1 MKWVIDPHHYYGYWG
16 QKSICSKINLNQF
29 NQKCLKFYLWNHK
42 FNVFKRFWKRN
53 IKCFFAG
60 SKSLIKAQKSG
71 KNRKNQILAPF
82 LPRLRDLGVIIVGI
96 NEAHVHTYFGH
107 FSLVFSSFISSCC
120 FWPFLTELAVL
131 AETGRNMAEWLFICS

>member
-1 MKWVIDPHHYYGYWG
+1 M
-16 QKSICSKINLNQF
+16 F
-29 NQKCLKFYLWNHK
+29 LKGSGSEKN
-42 FNVFKRFWKRN
+42 RS
-53 IKCFFAG
+53 FFAG

-120 FWPFLTELAVL
+120 F
-131 AETGRNMAEWLFICS
+131 